1 METTLR
7 KKLSIY
13 FGEKTRQIITT
24 GIVSFFILLFI
35 YTATSKIF
43 TFKEFS
49 NGLHMVPVFGTFHSI
64 VAVIIISLDI
74 IIGFLLIVPAT
85 QKIGLYCTLVLLF
98 IFTVYLIYMVSFVDI
113 LPCSCG
119 GITSYLS
126 WEDHIWCNSIL
137 ILLAGFGILT
147 NQ

>member
-1 METTLR
+1 METAL
-7 KKLSIY
+7 KKKMSFYLGNKS
-13 FGEKTRQIITT
+13 RQILTT
-24 GIVSFFILLFI
+24 GIVSLFILLFI

-43 TFKEFS
+43 TFKDFS
-49 NGLHMVPVFGTFHSI
+49 TILYMVPFFGNFHAM
-64 VAVIIISLDI
+64 VAVTIISLDM
-74 IIGFLLIVPAT
+74 IIGILLIIPAT

-98 IFTVYLIYMVSFVDI
+98 IFSVYLIYMVSFVDI